1 MFPRDLRQPSSFY
14 YTNISERHL
23 LLCVTTAVVSL
34 MLHDCV
40 YGLFLFLHLYLFH
53 LLFLFLYQQ
62 PQKQQLN
69 QTTQRLYE
77 LYTTVQYV

>member
-53 LLFLFLYQQ
+53 LLFLFLV
-62 PQKQQLN
+62 P
-69 QTTQRLYE
+69 TTTE
-77 LYTTVQYV
+77 AIAESNNTETV